1 MAVFSYRATTM
12 EGAVVEGVIEALSE
26 DLAVDRLRNAGV
38 IPLSLAAPQQ
48 SRIKKISFKSHKR
61 DLLNFTTEL
70 SALINAGLPLD
81 RSLNIMGEISES
93 QEMKGVVHAV
103 LTSIREGN
111 SFSDALKKHPQIFP
125 LLYVNMV
132 RVGETSGVVGVVL
145 ERLHEFLETTSE
157 LKDHVVSAMIYP
169 AILGVTGGIS
179 IIVLLTFVLPRFSV
193 IFSEIGGSL
202 PLTTQILLYLSS
214 ALRTWWWIGAAI
226 MAGVIIVCMSWM
238 KTEAGKIH
246 WDVLK
251 LKMMEDVV
259 RKLETAR
266 FCRTF
271 GTLLQ
276 SGISVLQALN
286 NSRDIIGNRIIA
298 AGIESVAK
306 GVREGRGI
314 AAPLAEANVFP
325 ALALSMIKVGEE
337 TGRLDSMLLKVA
349 GTYEKSLKESVKR
362 FMGLIEPAM
371 ILGMGLIIGFIII
384 SMLLAIFSIMD
395 LPF

>member
-1 MAVFSYRATTM
+1 MAIFSYRATTM
-12 EGAVVEGVIEALSE
+12 EGAVVEGIIEAPSE
-26 DLAVDRLRNAGV
+26 NIALDRLRNTGV
-38 IPLSLAAPQQ
+38 IPLRLIAPRQ
-48 SRIKKISFKSHKR
+48 SGIKKLSLKSRKR

-93 QEMKGVVHAV
+93 AEMKSVVHAI
-103 LTSIREGN
+103 LTSIREGS
-111 SFSDALKKHPQIFP
+111 SFSDALKKHPRIFP

-132 RVGETSGVVGVVL
+132 RAGETSGVIGVVL
-145 ERLHEFLETTSE
+145 EKLHEFLETTNE

-169 AILGVTGGIS
+169 VILGLTGGVS

-202 PLTTQILLYLSS
+202 PFTTQMLLLLSNG
-214 ALRTWWWIGAAI
+214 LRSWWWIGAAI
-226 MAGVIIVCMSWM
+226 MAGTVAACTSWL
-238 KTEAGKIH
+238 KTEAGKMR
-246 WDVLK
+246 WDALK
-251 LKMMEDVV
+251 LKMMEDVI

-286 NSRDIIGNRIIA
+286 NSREIIGNRIIA

-306 GVREGRGI
+306 GAREGRGI
-314 AAPLAEANVFP
+314 AIPLAEAHVFP

-337 TGRLDSMLLKVA
+337 TGQLDSMLLKVA

-362 FMGLIEPAM
+362 FMGLVEPAM
-371 ILGMGLIIGFIII
+371 ILGMGLMIGFIVI
-384 SMLLAIFSIMD
+384 SMLLAIFSVMD

>member
-1 MAVFSYRATTM
+1 MTVFSYRATTV
-12 EGAVVEGVIEALSE
+12 EGAVVEGVIEAPGE
-26 DLAVDRLRNAGV
+26 DVAVDRLRNTGV
-38 IPLSLAAPQQ
+38 IPLSLAAPRQA
-48 SRIKKISFKSHKR
+48 RIKKISFKSRKR

-81 RSLNIMGEISES
+81 RSLNILSGISES
-93 QEMKGVVHAV
+93 REMKGVVHAIV
-103 LTSIREGN
+103 TSIREGN
-111 SFSDALKKHPQIFP
+111 SFSDALKKHPQIFA

-132 RVGETSGVVGVVL
+132 RAGEMGGVVGGVL
-145 ERLHEFLETTSE
+145 EKLHEFLETTNE

-202 PLTTQILLYLSS
+202 PLTTQMLLLLSS

-226 MAGVIIVCMSWM
+226 IGGSIVACMSWL
-238 KTEAGKIH
+238 KTEAGKMH
-246 WDVLK
+246 WDILE
-251 LKMMEDVV
+251 LKMMDDVI
-259 RKLETAR
+259 RKFETAR

-276 SGISVLQALN
+276 SGIPVLQALN
-286 NSRDIIGNRIIA
+286 NSCDIIGNRVIA

-337 TGRLDSMLLKVA
+337 TGQLDSMLLKVA

-362 FMGLIEPAM
+362 FMGLLEPAM
-371 ILGMGLIIGFIII
+371 ILGMGLIVGFIII
-384 SMLLAIFSIMD
+384 SMLLAIFSILD